1 MVKHIVDAV
10 NTVNLDER
18 KQERSLE
25 GWSTKRN
32 ELGNERAFCMFQEQQ
47 ADKYLNKTRDAA

>member
-18 KQERSLE
+18 KQEMSLE

-32 ELGNERAFCMFQEQQ
+32 EVGNE
-47 ADKYLNKTRDAA
+47 